1 MKVKRLGFPTKHVII
16 LMTWHP
22 GSKEEQKTGD
32 ATLLQTEG
40 QKAGWGEV
48 VAVFFYLKVYIYIYI
63 LLYFLLFQCFL
74 FFLTFFTVHIYHIC
88 TIYIYIFTIFL
99 PYTPGIS
106 TYISVSKLLG
116 VADPSPCRCLDAIRK
131 NTKATVFTNS
141 LEVCVLG
148 GWGEDNWL
156 QVSFFSFV
164 A

>member
-88 TIYIYIFTIFL
+88 TIYIYIYHIF
-99 PYTPGIS
+99 
-106 TYISVSKLLG
+106 
-116 VADPSPCRCLDAIRK
+116 AIYPWDIDVYLCFKTTRGCW
-131 NTKATVFTNS
+131 S
-141 LEVCVLG
+141 LT
-148 GWGEDNWL
+148 L
-156 QVSFFSFV
+156 QVSRCHSKKHQSNGLHQFSRSVCFGGMGGR
-164 A
+164 

>member
-48 VAVFFYLKVYIYIYI
+48 VAVFFYLKVYIYIYFIIFSSVSVFFI
-63 LLYFLLFQCFL
+63 LFD
-74 FFLTFFTVHIYHIC
+74 FFYSSYLPYMYN
-88 TIYIYIFTIFL
+88 IYIYIFTIFL

-148 GWGEDNWL
+148 GWGEDN
-156 QVSFFSFV
+156 
-164 A
+164 